1 VDRPATLTEPS
12 RRTPVRGEY
21 DVVVVGGGPAGL
33 MAAAA
38 AARTGHSAILLE
50 RYGFLGGAGTAG
62 TAGGLRLALGL
73 CPHRP
78 PARAGRHPGHLRR
91 TTS

>member
-1 VDRPATLTEPS
+1 MNRPATISEPS
-12 RRTPVRGEY
+12 RRTPVHGEY

-38 AARTGHSAILLE
+38 AARTGHSTILLE

-62 TAGGLRLALGL
+62 IPGWRSAQPAGDAGLALGS
-73 CPHRP
+73 
-78 PARAGRHPGHLRR
+78 ARG
-91 TTS
+91 